1 MFIALDTVPDQS
13 RYDIVVVGAGAAG
26 MSAAL
31 FAAIEKR
38 KVLLVEHTEY
48 VGGTSALS
56 AATIWIPNS
65 HHTPTV
71 SNDDSLEKVTTFL
84 DGAVGNRSP
93 AKLRDAFL
101 RSGPEAIATLEAN
114 SDLKLR
120 PHATHPDYEQQHEG
134 AALRGR
140 SLEPIPFDG
149 RALGADLHR
158 IRPPIPEFT
167 IFGGMM
173 VDRTDINHLLNLSS
187 WKSFV
192 HASKILGRYG
202 VDRVSG
208 PRGSRLAM
216 GNALIGR
223 LLLSLKKRGV
233 DMLTQTS
240 VREFIVRG
248 GKVTG
253 VVLESNG
260 VIRHVTSVGG
270 VVLAAGGFSQ
280 HKTRRAEMLH
290 QPTPDFSP
298 AAPGSTG
305 EMQDLALALGAR
317 FGEGNEDTAFWAPV
331 SVRKRADG
339 STAVF
344 PHFVLDRSKPGTV
357 CVNQLGRRFV
367 NESTSYHQF
376 GRAMFE
382 SHRTEPAIPCFI
394 ITDAVGL
401 QKYGLGMVR
410 MGTRD
415 VGPFLADGY
424 LVEGNTISEL
434 AAKLKVPAPA
444 LEKTIVAMNAY
455 AETGVDPEFG
465 RGTTAYHRVNGD
477 ASFDGPNPTLGPIAT
492 APYYAVRLYPGD
504 IGAATGLVVDE
515 WARVL
520 KEGNEPIEG
529 LYACGNEANSIMGGT
544 YPGPGI
550 TLGPGMTFAYR
561 AIRHALHGADAD
573 NVRTQNPIGE
583 RHAL

>member
-1 MFIALDTVPDQS
+1 MFITLAAVPDQT
-13 RYDIVVVGAGAAG
+13 RYDIVVIGAGAVG

-31 FAAIEKR
+31 FAAFENK

-56 AATIWIPNS
+56 AGTIWIPNS
-65 HHTPTV
+65 HHAPTV
-71 SNDDSLEKVTTFL
+71 SSDDSLEKVTTFL

-93 AKLRDAFL
+93 AKLRAAFL
-101 RSGPEAIATLEAN
+101 ESGPRAIAALEAN
-114 SDLKLR
+114 SDVKLR
-120 PHATHPDYEQQHEG
+120 PHATHPDYEQQFEG

-167 IFGGMM
+167 ILGGMM
-173 VDRTDINHLLNLSS
+173 LDRTDINHLLNLKRS
-187 WKSFV
+187 WKSLV
-192 HASKILGRYG
+192 HAGKILGRYG
-202 VDRVSG
+202 VDRLSG

-223 LLLSLKKRGV
+223 LLFSLKKRGV

-240 VREFIVRG
+240 VREFIVRDA
-248 GKVTG
+248 KVEG
-253 VVLESNG
+253 VVLESHG
-260 VIRHVTSVGG
+260 VTRRVESAGA

-280 HKTRRAEMLH
+280 HRTRRAEMLH
-290 QPTPDFSP
+290 QPTPEFSP
-298 AAPGSTG
+298 TAPGITG
-305 EMQDLALALGAR
+305 KMQDLALALGAR
-317 FGEGNEDTAFWAPV
+317 FGEGNEDNALWAPV

-339 STAVF
+339 TTAVF

-357 CVNQLGRRFV
+357 CVNQQGRRFV

-410 MGTRD
+410 MATRD
-415 VGPFLADGY
+415 VSPYLTDGY
-424 LVEGNTISEL
+424 LVEGRTVAEL
-434 AAKLKVPAPA
+434 AAKLRVPASA
-444 LEKTIVAMNAY
+444 LEQTIAAMNGY
-455 AETGVDPEFG
+455 ARTGVDPEFG

-504 IGAATGLVVDE
+504 IGAATGLVIDE

-520 KEGNEPIEG
+520 KQGNEPIEG

-550 TLGPGMTFAYR
+550 TLGPGMAFAYR
-561 AIRHALHGADAD
+561 AIRHALH
-573 NVRTQNPIGE
+573 REP
-583 RHAL
+583 R

>member
-1 MFIALDTVPDQS
+1 MFITLESLPDES

-31 FAAIEKR
+31 FAGLENR

-65 HHTPTV
+65 LHTPEV
-71 SNDDSLEKVTTFL
+71 SKDDSFEKAAAFL
-84 DGAVGNRSP
+84 NAAVGNRSP
-93 AKLRDAFL
+93 AKLREAFL
-101 RSGPEAIATLEAN
+101 RSGPQAIAALESH
-114 SDLKLR
+114 SDVKLR
-120 PHATHPDYEQQHEG
+120 PHATHPDYEQQYEG
-134 AALRGR
+134 ATLRGR
-140 SLEPIPFDG
+140 TVEPIPFDG
-149 RALGADLHR
+149 RALGKDLNR

-173 VDRTDINHLLNLSS
+173 VDRTDINHLLNLRRS
-187 WKSFV
+187 WKSFA
-192 HASKILGRYG
+192 HAARILGRYG
-202 VDRVSG
+202 IDRLSS

-223 LLLSLKKRGV
+223 LLLSLHKRGV
-233 DMLTQTS
+233 DVLTETS
-240 VREFIVRG
+240 VRQFIVDD
-248 GKVTG
+248 GKVKG
-253 VVLESNG
+253 VVLESHG
-260 VIRHVTSVGG
+260 VTRRIHAASG
-270 VVLAAGGFSQ
+270 VVLAAGGFSG
-280 HKTRRAEMLH
+280 HRTRRAELLH

-317 FGEGNEDTAFWAPV
+317 FGEGNEDNAFWAPV

-339 STAVF
+339 TTAVF

-357 CVNQLGRRFV
+357 CVNQAGRRFV

-382 SHRTEPAIPCFI
+382 SNRTVPTIPCYI
-394 ITDAVGL
+394 ITDAAGL
-401 QKYGLGMVR
+401 KKYGLGMVR

-415 VGPFLADGY
+415 VSAFLADGY
-424 LVEGNTISEL
+424 LIKGETVAEL
-434 AAKLKVPAPA
+434 AGSLNIPAAA
-444 LEKTIVAMNAY
+444 LEETIADMNGYAKTGI
-455 AETGVDPEFG
+455 DPEFG

-477 ASFDGPNPTLGPIAT
+477 ASFMGPNPTLGPIAT
-492 APYYAVRLYPGD
+492 PPFYAVRLYPGD
-504 IGAATGLVVDE
+504 IGAATGLVIDE

-520 KEGNEPIEG
+520 KEDNAPIEG

-550 TLGPGMTFAYR
+550 TLGPGIAFAYR
-561 AIRHALHGADAD
+561 AIQHALHGPEAD
-573 NVRTQNPIGE
+573 
-583 RHAL
+583 HAS